1 MEQINKTEEDY
12 VNKPRH
18 YNRGKIE
25 VLTFIEDQ
33 KLNFH
38 RGSVL
43 KYICRAGLKDASKEI
58 EDLEKAKYY
67 IEREI
72 QRLKSSEAPIGL
84 AKAYLNPS
92 TQL

>member
-1 MEQINKTEEDY
+1 MTDA
-12 VNKPRH
+12 VCKPSH
-18 YNRGKIE
+18 YNTGKIE
-25 VLTFIEDQ
+25 VLSFIED
-33 KLNFH
+33 KGLNFH
-38 RGSVL
+38 RGNAV
-43 KYICRAGLKDASKEI
+43 KYLCRAGLKDPSKEI